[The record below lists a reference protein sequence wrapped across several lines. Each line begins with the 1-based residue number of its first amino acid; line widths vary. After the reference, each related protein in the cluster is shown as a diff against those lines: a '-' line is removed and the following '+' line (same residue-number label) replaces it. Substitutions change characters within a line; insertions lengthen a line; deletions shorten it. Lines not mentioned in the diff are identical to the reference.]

1 MPAREELSAGN
12 NAFVILDATH
22 TLSPVRP
29 ESESDVI
36 PIQQS
41 LDLGAARMDTSLAKR
56 SALRL
61 ERRGSTSLSLWLVSA
76 KRSRARGEDGTPV
89 AENPQCE
96 SGLGSEE
103 QPGSLSS
110 ATSVRHIPA
119 SPLSSSANDT
129 ARGTALPSRAP
140 GRADVPL
147 AERVAL
153 SVEEAGALLGI
164 SRDLAYDLVARAR
177 AAVRPARSAA
187 GGPPPR
193 PRGSAG
199 PALGRGIEIG
209 HSLPHCNCRFSVSGV
224 EEVSV
229 GPERDARVGVAKAA
243 GNRAYTHSLSSQCGS
258 GEMAKSVERHVREI
272 ELVSQPDECPAH
284 PVGTVRPGGVKL
296 LGPDVRG
303 RSKGSA
309 GSQCPLFHQLQVLAE
324 HVHRR
329 GIERDPARLVG
340 LGVLLSDDLA
350 SIGNGTRDR
359 QSRQVHVEVA
369 PRKPHSSPRRAP
381 VVAAT

>member
-1 MPAREELSAGN
+1 M
-12 NAFVILDATH
+12 
-22 TLSPVRP
+22 
-29 ESESDVI
+29 
-36 PIQQS
+36 
-41 LDLGAARMDTSLAKR
+41 R

-61 ERRGSTSLSLWLVSA
+61 ERRGSTNSQPVSR
-76 KRSRARGEDGTPV
+76 KCQKKSGAREDGTV
-89 AENPQCE
+89 AENPQCK
-96 SGLGSEE
+96 SGLDSEE

-119 SPLSSSANDT
+119 SPLSSSASDT
-129 ARGTALPSRAP
+129 ARGTVLPSRAP
-140 GRADVPL
+140 CRADVPL

-164 SRDLAYDLVARAR
+164 SRDLAYDLVARGELPS
-177 AAVRPARSAA
+177 VR
-187 GGPPPR
+187 
-193 PRGSAG
+193 
-199 PALGRGIEIG
+199 LGRRLVVPRRALEEALDRLSDSGIEIG

-272 ELVSQPDECPAH
+272 ELVSKPDECPAH

-309 GSQCPLFHQLQVLAE
+309 GSQCPLFRQLQVLAE
-324 HVHRR
+324 HVHGR